1 MTEVLLLEGPDGNR
15 YRAVLE
21 HTDLWIT
28 RPFAQFNSSEW
39 WKSQCPRYPYW
50 GCWRV
55 EYTLNEIK
63 SIFKIVAETTT
74 QLPPTPNIIIHYD

>member
-1 MTEVLLLEGPDGNR
+1 MTDVYLLEGPDGNR

-39 WKSQCPRYPYW
+39 WKTQCPRYSYW
-50 GCWRV
+50 GCW
-55 EYTLNEIK
+55 EIGYTLDEIK
-63 SIFKIVAETTT
+63 SIFNIVAETKTESS
-74 QLPPTPNIIIHYD
+74 LSSDFFIIYD